1 MSSINPATKVVAT
14 AADYNAAENTDE
26 KKTGVYGL
34 RFRCLTQ
41 METLAQSIA
50 VIAPSA
56 STAAIICLAF
66 VAAGNATWL
75 SYAFAGIGLALV
87 GLNINQFARLS
98 ASPGSLYSYTS
109 MALGPAAGVM
119 VGWGWLVA
127 YVGCGIA
134 LAGAAGN
141 FMLLLFHSPTGAA
154 WPYITYGIAILL
166 PWYVAYRD
174 IKLSAKLMLVL
185 EFVSMALLA
194 LLVIGVFAKTGL
206 KVYVPQLK
214 LQGFTAH
221 GFFLAIVLA
230 VFCNIGFES
239 STSLGEEAKNPL
251 KTIPRA
257 VIFAT
262 VVASTFY
269 VFSSLAIV
277 GGFNAAGVTLDGNAD
292 ELGTLTSY
300 LHMGWLGPIMTTMVL
315 VSALGCT
322 LGSFNAA
329 CRIMFAMAHH
339 GVIHKSVAGAHTT
352 HETPHVS
359 VTVCAAISLIIGYFM
374 MAHWQCALT
383 DILNDVSTM
392 SSYGFLVG
400 FVLICIAAPV
410 YLKRLGKLTT
420 SAIAISVLGLLFMI
434 VPIVG
439 SFYPLP
445 DPPIRYYP
453 YIFAAYLAVGVIFLF
468 VQRALGSGVIKKIET
483 DLEGIAQRY
492 GSGKEPIAHAEVTGV
507 AEPSAKPATA

>member
-1 MSSINPATKVVAT
+1 VAT
-14 AADYNAAENTDE
+14 LSPS
-26 KKTGVYGL
+26 V
-34 RFRCLTQ
+34 
-41 METLAQSIA
+41 A
-50 VIAPSA
+50 VVAPSA
-56 STAAIICLAF
+56 SMAAIICLAF
-66 VAAGNATWL
+66 VSAGNATWL
-75 SYAFAGIGLALV
+75 SYLFAGIGLGFV

-98 ASPGSLYSYTS
+98 ASPGSLYSYTT
-109 MALGPAAGVM
+109 MALGPAAGVL

-134 LAGAAGN
+134 LAGAAAN

-154 WPYITYGIAILL
+154 WPYITYTLAILI

-174 IKLSAKLMLVL
+174 IKLSAKLMLLL
-185 EFVSMALLA
+185 EFTSIALLT
-194 LLVIGVFAKTGL
+194 LLVLGVFAKTGV
-206 KVYVPQLK
+206 KVYAPQLS
-214 LQGFTAH
+214 LGGFTTK

-257 VIFAT
+257 VIGA
-262 VVASTFY
+262 VAIGSTFY
-269 VFSSLAIV
+269 VLSSFAIV
-277 GGFNAAGVTLDGNAD
+277 GGFAASGTTLDGNAD
-292 ELGTLTSY
+292 VLATLTSY

-315 VSALGCT
+315 ISALGCT

-339 GVIHKSVAGAHTT
+339 GVIHKSVAGAHKT

-359 VTVCAAISLIIGYFM
+359 VTVCAAVSLIIGYFCM
-374 MAHWQCALT
+374 GYWQCALT

-392 SSYGFLVG
+392 ATYGFLVG
-400 FVLICIAAPV
+400 FVLICIAAPI
-410 YLKRLGKLTT
+410 YLKRLGKLTL
-420 SAIAISVLGLLFMI
+420 SAIVISALGLLFMI

-453 YIFAAYLAVGVIFLF
+453 YIFAVYLAVGVIFLF
-468 VQRALGSGVIKKIET
+468 VQRGMGSSVIKNIET
-483 DLEGIAQRY
+483 DLEGIAARY
-492 GSGKEPIAHAEVTGV
+492 GTGKEPVVHAEVTGV
-507 AEPSAKPATA
+507 ADPNEQQSAATA